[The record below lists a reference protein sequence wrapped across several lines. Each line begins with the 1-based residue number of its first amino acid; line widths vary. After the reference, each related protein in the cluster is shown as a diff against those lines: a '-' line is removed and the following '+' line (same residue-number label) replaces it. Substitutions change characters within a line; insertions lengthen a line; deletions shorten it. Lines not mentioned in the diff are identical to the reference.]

1 MEILHK
7 NIELIP
13 EFLKVPL
20 LVLRFSFYTLKTFLV
35 MLSVILLYILTILL
49 STISVTGHQ
58 ICANN

>member
-20 LVLRFSFYTLKTFLV
+20 LVLRFSFYTLKTLV

>member
-20 LVLRFSFYTLKTFLV
+20 LVLRFSFYTLKTLV
-35 MLSVILLYILTILL
+35 MLSVILLHILTILL